1 MAGRPRSAGSLLPD
15 RGIAG
20 LATDGVAVDLGEPIA
35 LSGELVELR
44 LVLAGGEAMAG
55 RPRSAGSLLPDRG
68 IAGLATDG
76 VAVDLGE
83 PVTLSGELVELRL
96 VLAGGQAVAG
106 RPRGAGDLFPDRGV
120 AWLAGDGIPV
130 NLCESVTASRVR

>member
-68 IAGLATDG
+68 
-76 VAVDLGE
+76 
-83 PVTLSGELVELRL
+83 
-96 VLAGGQAVAG
+96 
-106 RPRGAGDLFPDRGV
+106 V

-130 NLCESVTASRVR
+130 NLCESVTASRVRVERVLILSRSHSMSCCPCSRHRFP